1 MPAIEEPPLTV
12 ACIADPD
19 GWRCDVRVGEDAAA
33 TDHVV
38 ILDRDALIELAPVGA
53 SPEDLVAESFR
64 FLLEREPRE
73 AIMRSFE
80 LPVISRYFADYSQV
94 IRRRLGG

>member
-12 ACIADPD
+12 ACIAEPD
-19 GWRCDVRVGEDAAA
+19 GWRCDVRVGEDADA
-33 TDHVV
+33 TDHIL
-38 ILDRDALIELAPVGA
+38 ILDHDALRELAPGGA

-80 LPVISRYFADYSQV
+80 LPVISRYFADYGEA
-94 IRRRLGG
+94 ICRRLGG